1 MVRWP
6 PLVPKQIS
14 VVPEGMI
21 LDGKWRIGATL
32 GSGGGGTVY
41 AATHIRNGLSVAVKI
56 LRSDIV
62 KDEVAR
68 RRFLHEGYAAN
79 RVKHPGSVRVLD
91 DGQTDDGKPY
101 LVMER
106 LEGMSLDEIA
116 DRSGGVIPVAEALR
130 YGLLWLDIIA
140 AAHAQGIIHRDL
152 KPENV
157 FVCNDGTLKVLD
169 FGLATMRE
177 QQTKARLTQE
187 GVPMGTP
194 AFMPPEQALAHWN
207 RVDATSDVYSVAA
220 SLFNLMSG
228 RLVHEGATVPEIMVL
243 TSTRNAPPVR
253 SVAPRIPE
261 PVAQVLDRALSY
273 EQSKRYAS
281 AAEMLQALRAATNGG
296 RLEEEPYDG
305 DATIRVD
312 APPSFVQP
320 IAVPYDARAPLPSY
334 AEHAHPAA
342 VGAGATEAPVSTR
355 PQVRPAR
362 QRIPLAVLAAGVAG
376 LAGAFTGAALLLIGP
391 SPKGSSAGAT
401 VSTTAPEAPT
411 ASVALTPASAP
422 TVTPS
427 PSASSSAEPG
437 ASAAT
442 TTSAKKKPPVSDKPC
457 KRDRFTLKCPCARCY

>member
-1 MVRWP
+1 M
-6 PLVPKQIS
+6 PKQIS

-32 GSGGGGTVY
+32 GSGGMGTVY
-41 AATHIRNGLSVAVKI
+41 AATHIRNGLKVAVKL
-56 LRSDIV
+56 LRSDVV

-68 RRFLHEGYAAN
+68 KRFLHEGYAAN
-79 RVKHPGSVRVLD
+79 RVNHPGTVRVLD
-91 DGQTDDGKPY
+91 DGQTEDGNPY

-106 LEGMSLDEIA
+106 LEGSSLDAIA
-116 DRSGGVIPVAEALR
+116 DQCGGTIPVAEALR

-140 AAHAQGIIHRDL
+140 AAHAQGIVHRDL

-157 FVCNDGTLKVLD
+157 FICNDGTLKVLD

-177 QQTKARLTQE
+177 RETKARLTQE
-187 GVPMGTP
+187 GIPMGTP

-243 TSTRNAPPVR
+243 TTTRRAAPVR

-261 PVAQVLDRALSY
+261 TVAQVLDRALSY
-273 EQSKRYAS
+273 EQSARYPS
-281 AAEMLQALRAATNGG
+281 AAEMLHALRAATNGG
-296 RLEEEPYDG
+296 RLEEEAYDG

-312 APPSFVQP
+312 GPPVFEP
-320 IAVPYDARAPLPSY
+320 PARAPNP
-334 AEHAHPAA
+334 
-342 VGAGATEAPVSTR
+342 TDAPVSTYPRVVTQRRR
-355 PQVRPAR
+355 P
-362 QRIPLAVLAAGVAG
+362 IPLAVLAAGVAG
-376 LAGAFTGAALLLIGP
+376 AAGAITGLSLLLIGP
-391 SPKGSSAGAT
+391 SPKASTAGAN
-401 VSTTAPEAPT
+401 VSTTVAAEVPT
-411 ASVALTPASAP
+411 PSVAVTPASAP

-427 PSASSSAEPG
+427 ANASTSAQPAG
-437 ASAAT
+437 SAAT
-442 TTSAKKKPPVSDKPC
+442 TSSAKKKPLSDKPC